1 MGLSEIAAGIEITR
15 AQERREVTIVDETD
29 ATITE
34 RLAPF
39 ADVLP
44 CQPDAAATA
53 VERYAAG
60 ASVDT
65 AARAAGL
72 SPVTTK
78 KLSTC
83 SASQSRRSGRPT
95 GPLSGTGSTET
106 ARDMRRS
113 NGRRRLRRTACW
125 RRTSRHTSRSRR
137 PSEQSR
143 GCSPHGASGAM
154 GKKQ

>member
-29 ATITE
+29 ATVTE

-53 VERYAAG
+53 VKRYAAG

-72 SPVTTK
+72 SPVTTRK
-78 KLSTC
+78 TLHLLGEPVSPVG
-83 SASQSRRSGRPT
+83 SADR
-95 GPLSGTGSTET
+95 
-106 ARDMRRS
+106 AVIRDWID
-113 NGRRRLRRTACW
+113 GDC
-125 RRTSRHTSRSRR
+125 SRHEALERMQAAETDCMLAAYVETHEPLTEAQRAIEGLLATRR
-137 PSEQSR
+137 VR
-143 GCSPHGASGAM
+143 RDG
-154 GKKQ
+154 